1 MSMRRPGTSLL
12 RARLPATPRGGAA
25 PARPRRREALLDR
38 LQATVDRPELGA
50 ELAKVVGCHRPA
62 LIERLLHA
70 LPDRPGAGLGA
81 PHELVHRLLR
91 ARPRGLRRLARGLEG
106 ALDRLADGVG
116 QARRG
121 WLAVGH
127 ERSLRGPYRA
137 RGPPGPPAPPPPPPP
152 RGAPRGPPAARR
164 PPARPAARP

>member
-25 PARPRRREALLDR
+25 PARPRGREALLDR

-70 LPDRPGAGLGA
+70 LPDPPGAGLGA
-81 PHELVHRLLR
+81 AHQPAHRR
-91 ARPRGLRRLARGLEG
+91 SEERR
-106 ALDRLADGVG
+106 VG
-116 QARRG
+116 KECR
-121 WLAVGH
+121 
-127 ERSLRGPYRA
+127 
-137 RGPPGPPAPPPPPPP
+137 
-152 RGAPRGPPAARR
+152 
-164 PPARPAARP
+164 

>member
-25 PARPRRREALLDR
+25 PGRPRGREALLDR

-81 PHELVHRLLR
+81 AHQLVHRLLR

-121 WLAVGH
+121 WLAIGP
-127 ERSLRGPYRA
+127 ERSLSVSYRA
-137 RGPPGPPAPPPPPPP
+137 RDPPVRRAAHPPQPPC
-152 RGAPRGPPAARR
+152 GAPGARPAARR
-164 PPARPAARP
+164 PPH